1 MIDFAETW
9 GEGFCA
15 VWSYLRYYKVSCM
28 VLLRLKVGSKGQ
40 IVIPKVIREKLRI
53 KPNRYVIAEFEE
65 GQLRL
70 RGSPDIAEIVAWL
83 GATRRPVAKNVSGLS
98 LEEEVLEALP

>member
-1 MIDFAETW
+1 M
-9 GEGFCA
+9 
-15 VWSYLRYYKVSCM
+15 SCM

-53 KPNRYVIAEFEE
+53 RPEGYVIAEFEE
-65 GQLRL
+65 GQLKL
-70 RGSPDIAEIVAWL
+70 RGSPDAAEIVAWL
-83 GATRRPVAKNVSGLS
+83 AATRRPVAKNVSGLS